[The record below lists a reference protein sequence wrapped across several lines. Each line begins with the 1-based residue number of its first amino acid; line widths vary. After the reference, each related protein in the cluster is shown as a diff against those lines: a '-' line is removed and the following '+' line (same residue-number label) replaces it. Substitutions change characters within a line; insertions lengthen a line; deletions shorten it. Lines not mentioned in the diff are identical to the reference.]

1 MPQLRLA
8 VLTLTAFVTKSLK
21 SQLQQMQ
28 MLASTVLEMND
39 VTTRLLLLI
48 ILMTGYLL
56 IMTIAITLTSITP
69 GGVDLH
75 LVASES

>member
-56 IMTIAITLTSITP
+56 IMTIAITLTNITP